1 MPSYLPL
8 NINTNN
14 DFRAGKSGTAN
25 NNFTASASKSYIFV
39 YMKDGSADSGS
50 DNATIGYD
58 PTNVSA
64 TINSSGGSGTA
75 WSHSTTSFNGNSG
88 GGSALSH
95 ESDTTYNWGETS
107 NIGSTGISLSGLRTK
122 YINSALIGAADNSGL
137 KSGTAN
143 TKFSDFRGSKLLFDG
158 SDVPTGSTAA
168 ISIGSVFRNK
178 RFAIS
183 SKVGLDGD
191 GEHSSYSYLKLTFN
205 SSGGSEIYWS
215 VSSEEGYDFLYV
227 YVEEAASS
235 GFEFTFSLT
244 DSAGD
249 GWDNAELYIRNSSDV
264 YLKITPGENGA
275 AASSSST
282 AGGTNGITLASGQAG
297 GSSTTHGTIS
307 LTAADYKITVTEG
320 DYPSEIA
327 WLVRD
332 HADSTVS
339 FDSNGAGAAFNL
351 RVDSQGGGAKI
362 ATTATAEYHIYLHD
376 VGGNGTPSG
385 QGIRIKLGSTVQTLA
400 DLSGAYPVDIS
411 SNVGR
416 LNNVSNNYGYMPSN
430 SANAPVFK
438 CTLTYSTA
446 SQATTV
452 FTIEA
457 TGNPE
462 FLWGIGAKDQ
472 NGLTFQN
479 DSGDTKGDTG
489 HENTLFQED
498 SHDFWTQSGQYD
510 TITLT
515 LDENGDGTIGVAAS

>member
-39 YMKDGSADSGS
+39 YMKDSSADTSS

-183 SKVGLDGD
+183 SKVGLGADD

-205 SSGGSEIYWS
+205 SSGGSEIYWT
-215 VSSEEGYDFLYV
+215 VSSEEDYDFLYI
-227 YVEEAASS
+227 YVEEASS
-235 GFEFTFSLT
+235 STFTFNFFLM
-244 DSAGD
+244 DSEGD
-249 GWDNAELYIRNSSDV
+249 GWDSAELYIRNSSDA
-264 YLKITPGENGA
+264 YLQIQPAGDPA
-275 AASSSST
+275 IASSAVNST
-282 AGGTNGITLASGQAG
+282 GITLASGAG
-297 GSSTTHGTIS
+297 TASTSAGTIS
-307 LTAADYKITVTEG
+307 LAAGDYYITVTDG
-320 DYPSEIA
+320 NYPSEITWTVTDA
-327 WLVRD
+327 
-332 HADSTVS
+332 ADSAVS
-339 FDSNGAGAAFNL
+339 FGGTSTPANGTAFNL
-351 RVDSQGGGAKI
+351 RVDASGGGSQI
-362 ATTATAEYHIYLHD
+362 TA
-376 VGGNGTPSG
+376 S
-385 QGIRIKLGSTVQTLA
+385 
-400 DLSGAYPVDIS
+400 S
-411 SNVGR
+411 SNVVYLIYVYHVFG
-416 LNNVSNNYGYMPSN
+416 V
-430 SANAPVFK
+430 PVRF
-438 CTLTYSTA
+438 LHVA
-446 SQATTV
+446 SRYRS
-452 FTIEA
+452 
-457 TGNPE
+457 P
-462 FLWGIGAKDQ
+462 
-472 NGLTFQN
+472 
-479 DSGDTKGDTG
+479 
-489 HENTLFQED
+489 
-498 SHDFWTQSGQYD
+498 
-510 TITLT
+510 
-515 LDENGDGTIGVAAS
+515 